1 MNRPAAA
8 QMLKQ
13 AGIPFESKNGGAHL
27 IVAGRYDF
35 WPGTGLWQAR
45 GEATKQRGV
54 RRLIARLQAQ
64 AAENERLRK
73 LLCQCDMRARLVGD
87 GCEFCN
93 PTLADE
99 LEKEQR

>member
-1 MNRPAAA
+1 MMASDNETAEMWREWGRQRAAKRAGNRDASA

-54 RRLIARLQAQ
+54 RRLIARIQAQ
-64 AAENERLRK
+64 VA
-73 LLCQCDMRARLVGD
+73 
-87 GCEFCN
+87 
-93 PTLADE
+93 PS
-99 LEKEQR
+99 KE